1 MIVDTSA
8 IVSIAKAEPSAP
20 AVLAALTTADS
31 LAMSAGTWME
41 LFIVLDRNLD
51 PATVGRI
58 EQLMQ
63 MLDIQI
69 VDVTAEQAALSR
81 TAYRRFGKGNHPAG
95 LNFGD
100 CFAYALARDTAQAL
114 LFVGEDFAQTDIAA
128 AV

>member
-1 MIVDTSA
+1 
-8 IVSIAKAEPSAP
+8 
-20 AVLAALTTADS
+20 
-31 LAMSAGTWME
+31 ME

-81 TAYRRFGKGNHPAG
+81 TAYRRYGKGNHPAG

-100 CFAYALARDTAQAL
+100 CFAYALARDTAQEL